1 VTSKHP
7 LLIFHITKVSDD
19 YNDIQDGFTS
29 PFPPQETSSLPSD
42 VDDTTTQLPNIQTHP
57 LLQIPCSIQLSSGGT
72 LETDGPTVDT
82 STSPLFSST
91 SSSSSSILRMTALAT
106 FIDTGAQVSVIS
118 AAAASRAGILHMID
132 RRYAGRAQGIGQCR
146 VLGRFPAGSLVLH
159 LYGGVSMD
167 APAVT
172 VLEHTHN
179 GVDLLLGVDF
189 LRERGAI
196 LNLRTEEM
204 ILQQRYGDDVAIPF
218 LRPRG
223 ATLDLKGATL
233 TDREIITDDDE
244 DGDDDDEEVNLGEID
259 MSGV

>member
-1 VTSKHP
+1 
-7 LLIFHITKVSDD
+7 
-19 YNDIQDGFTS
+19 
-29 PFPPQETSSLPSD
+29 
-42 VDDTTTQLPNIQTHP
+42 
-57 LLQIPCSIQLSSGGT
+57 
-72 LETDGPTVDT
+72 
-82 STSPLFSST
+82 
-91 SSSSSSILRMTALAT
+91 MTALAT

-118 AAAASRAGILHMID
+118 SAAASRAGISHMID

-167 APAVT
+167 APALT

-204 ILQQRYGDDVAIPF
+204 ILQQRDGNDVAIPF

-223 ATLDLKGATL
+223 AALDLNGATL
-233 TDREIITDDDE
+233 TERKLVKEEEDDD
-244 DGDDDDEEVNLGEID
+244 DDDDDDELILGNID